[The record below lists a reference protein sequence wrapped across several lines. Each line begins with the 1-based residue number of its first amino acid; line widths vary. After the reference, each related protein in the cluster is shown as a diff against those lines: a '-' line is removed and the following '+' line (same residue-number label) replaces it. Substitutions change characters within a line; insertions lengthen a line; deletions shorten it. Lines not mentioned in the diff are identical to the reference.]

1 LECCSFVSSNTF
13 KNALEGFK
21 KACLACEQ
29 LESAEFGGFSV
40 EDFPNLYAYVTF
52 KTETKAEE
60 IMDEYL
66 EAMECRFCKDTWNS
80 WFSCCCAFSFP
91 VKFT

>member
-1 LECCSFVSSNTF
+1 LERFSFVSTNVF

-29 LESAEFGGFSV
+29 LESAESGGFSV

-60 IMDEYL
+60 ILDEYQ
-66 EAMECRFCKDTWNS
+66 EAMECRLCKDTWTS
-80 WFSCCCAFSFP
+80 AFPFP
-91 VKFT
+91 KKFT